1 MKDIYLRQQTS
12 ALSLSRRPNLSFSI
26 KCQHFKFL
34 TFTLWRFRVFV
45 VPLITSVFAVKV
57 KDLACVWECKKKGT
71 HPSITASLK
80 MYYGSPSSVTS
91 LVLHADSEDGSKA
104 SNRLIPLSC
113 STWWIHPQSLHVK
126 IQQPWDTQ
134 QSQQHMAVLLLL
146 QRDIHTGVYV
156 WWKFIGLLLILHQI
170 SHVFLAQVKSSS

>member
-1 MKDIYLRQQTS
+1 MSTFYIFNFYPVALPCFCSATDHQCFCCQSERFSMRLRMQ
-12 ALSLSRRPNLSFSI
+12 
-26 KCQHFKFL
+26 
-34 TFTLWRFRVFV
+34 
-45 VPLITSVFAVKV
+45 
-57 KDLACVWECKKKGT
+57 KKGT

-104 SNRLIPLSC
+104 SNLLIPLSC

-146 QRDIHTGVYV
+146 QRDIHTGVYA
-156 WWKFIGLLLILHQI
+156 WWKVIGLLLILHQI
-170 SHVFLAQVKSSS
+170 SHEFLAQVKSSS